1 MPDDIAESA
10 AQEETGFALPS
21 QQQKFSGGSH
31 PPPVPSP
38 RTGWHHKCGF
48 SGRPP
53 GGPPQGASSAPE
65 GAGRKMGNPPF
76 STLHSMLML

>member
-1 MPDDIAESA
+1 MPNDIAESA

-21 QQQKFSGGSH
+21 QQQKFSGGS
-31 PPPVPSP
+31 S
-38 RTGWHHKCGF
+38 
-48 SGRPP
+48 
-53 GGPPQGASSAPE
+53 PPQGASSAPE